1 MQTAGATGRVWPV
14 FLFLK
19 RNKDFDLISNLFRFL
34 KHRMTQNIHAA
45 KSRPWVPLGPQ
56 ALPWDTR
63 FRPPGCPG
71 GPHRQKADLSCSPT
85 PHSPELPAGVA
96 PGPGPRDHDTQGQ
109 VAGGASPPAQRPGVV
124 SACAGLPGAWSSGNL
139 TGPAG
144 REVRGSGSCSGP
156 GSSAWFLLPPLWP
169 PRAQLCLVHRGLSGP
184 GLAHRA
190 GEKRRSRSTK
200 EEKGAACACRRR
212 GDADMS
218 PVRPAG
224 ALLRP
229 RFTSHQLPTP
239 GEWRSEPQK
248 KDSL

>member
-1 MQTAGATGRVWPV
+1 MRTAGATGRVWPV

-34 KHRMTQNIHAA
+34 KHRVTQNIHAA

-85 PHSPELPAGVA
+85 PHSPELPEGVA

-124 SACAGLPGAWSSGNL
+124 SACAGLPGARSSGNL

-144 REVRGSGSCSGP
+144 REVRGSGSRSGP
-156 GSSAWFLLPPLWP
+156 GSSAVVSASPALASVGAAMS
-169 PRAQLCLVHRGLSGP
+169 RASGSLGP
-184 GLAHRA
+184 GPGTPSWGETKKQEYQGGKGGCMCLQEA
-190 GEKRRSRSTK
+190 GGR
-200 EEKGAACACRRR
+200 
-212 GDADMS
+212 
-218 PVRPAG
+218 
-224 ALLRP
+224 
-229 RFTSHQLPTP
+229 
-239 GEWRSEPQK
+239 
-248 KDSL
+248 